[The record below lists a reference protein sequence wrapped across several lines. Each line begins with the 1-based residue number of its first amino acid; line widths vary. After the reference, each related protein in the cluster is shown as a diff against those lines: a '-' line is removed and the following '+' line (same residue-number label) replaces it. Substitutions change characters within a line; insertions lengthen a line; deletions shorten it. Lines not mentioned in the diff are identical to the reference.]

1 MDNMLKLMSDLQIME
16 SIEKW
21 NLEKGVFR
29 NSPDKPIDESISCG
43 FISKCGYKKDVI
55 NEQYNRLA
63 MVYVLRG
70 QGHYSDSLNIS
81 HKLQAGDVFFRYPDR
96 VHSTSID
103 PDSQWLECFVSLR
116 SEWYLLLKSIELI
129 PTDKT
134 CFQIGDR
141 AELPQRIFNCMQ
153 QLEDSDSPWVNS
165 NVEFEIFTL
174 MRRVL
179 AQQLFLPKNKS
190 PHRDQLEAAR
200 SLIRQHATS
209 PDQLKDI
216 LQGIGIS
223 YPCLRNLFSKT
234 YGISLG
240 NYRIKVRIEQACA
253 LLETSSKSIQ
263 EIADL
268 LGYADAFSFSKQ
280 FKQRIGVAP
289 KLFRGRQRAPR

>member
-1 MDNMLKLMSDLQIME
+1 ME
-16 SIEKW
+16 SIEQW

-43 FISKCGYKKDVI
+43 FISKSGYKTDVV

-70 QGHYSDSLNIS
+70 EGHYSDSQNIS

-96 VHSTSID
+96 LHSTSID

-116 SEWYLLLKSIELI
+116 SEWYQLLKAIELI
-129 PTDKT
+129 PPGRI
-134 CFQIGDR
+134 CFQLGDR
-141 AELPQRIFNCMQ
+141 AELPQRIYNCMQ
-153 QLEDSDSPWVNS
+153 RLEESDSPLVNS

-174 MRRVL
+174 MRRIL
-179 AQQLFLPKNKS
+179 TQQLFIPASKS
-190 PHRDQLEAAR
+190 PHHEQLEIAR
-200 SLIRQHATS
+200 SLIRQNATA
-209 PDQLKDI
+209 PEKLEVILKD
-216 LQGIGIS
+216 IGIS
-223 YPCLRNLFSKT
+223 YPRLRNLFSKT

-289 KLFRGRQRAPR
+289 KLFRGRQRASR